1 MSVIMT
7 GKYRHTL
14 DQKSRVSIPSQLR
27 KKLGDVF
34 HITISEDDFLVG
46 YTEEGWIKFN
56 RRLDRLPEEE
66 AAFFRGNSADCTI
79 DAQGRAFIPQD
90 LREFAGLETNVVI
103 RGNGD
108 TIQIW
113 KEETFEKRNAEMATR
128 DKIADIKAKL
138 QAIKERE
145 SE

>member
-34 HITISEDDFLVG
+34 YLTVSQDDFLVG

-56 RRLDRLPEEE
+56 KWLDKLPEDD

-90 LREFAGLETNVVI
+90 LRELAGLETNVVI

-113 KEETFEKRNAEMATR
+113 KEETFERHHAETSTR
-128 DKIADIKAKL
+128 EKIADIKAKI